1 MEGREYE
8 PAAVLLER
16 IRLARAASENGRAP
30 TRGAPSSR
38 KAAARSAEGQP
49 AAGQDTVAPRKA
61 HTRGVLRPRRAAADA
76 ASGNDKPRREK
87 TVAAG
92 PTPIDDTDR
101 DEVLATIRQVFADGA
116 RRDRTT
122 AIRDV
127 AHALGYHRT
136 GARIQDVL
144 DTDLLTAVR
153 RGILENER
161 GELRLLCRSADD
173 YTLDHRVEMLLAAMG
188 GSWQTRDEAITA
200 AARHLGFRRTGPAIR
215 AALKSA
221 INAGLRRGRLE
232 RDGADL
238 IRKMR

>member
-1 MEGREYE
+1 MEGRDYE
-8 PAAVLLER
+8 PAAVLLEQ
-16 IRLARAASENGRAP
+16 IRSARAASDNGQAAR
-30 TRGAPSSR
+30 RRAPSSR
-38 KAAARSAEGQP
+38 KALPVSAEAQ
-49 AAGQDTVAPRKA
+49 AAAAQDMAGPREA
-61 HTRGVLRPRRAAADA
+61 DTGGMLTPRRVAANA
-76 ASGNDKPRREK
+76 ATGNREK
-87 TVAAG
+87 TVVSS
-92 PTPIDDTDR
+92 PTPIDETNR
-101 DEVLATIRQVFADGA
+101 DKVLAVIRQVFADGA
-116 RRDRTT
+116 RRDRAT

-161 GELRLLCRSADD
+161 GELRLVCRSAGD

-221 INAGLRRGRLE
+221 INARLRRGRLE
-232 RDGADL
+232 SDGADL